1 MAPKQA
7 TLGYVK
13 SSQTTL
19 GKFFGK
25 ASQPAPTQQTKLS
38 FSTKASGSSSKAKGP
53 PAESEETD
61 ADAAAA
67 DNDDKEEPRTVT
79 ISSRPNT
86 KQAAGSSRKTAKRDE
101 SDDNALE
108 EDQPPAK
115 KARRGRPR
123 KVVDDDDEDRVMEAA
138 PETKRSRSKSQGSVA
153 KETKRSRSRS
163 QDSATKET
171 KRSRS
176 KSQDSITKEDKG
188 KADKKQDMAEDVPCK
203 PKRSKGTARSGAKS
217 PKPSKG
223 CKATAVKEEEEEEE
237 EDDVSDKDASSAESA
252 SEAENS
258 ASEDEKPE
266 VKAKVRKSVQKTL
279 SKPITKD
286 PFPDWK
292 PGEPVPYA
300 ALCATFSLVELTT
313 KRLIITEYCSLFL
326 RQVLRLTPGDLLPTV
341 LLMINK
347 LAADYAGIEL
357 GIGESLIMKAIG
369 ESTGRSLAVI
379 KQDQK
384 EIGDL
389 GLVAVKSRSTQPT
402 MFKPKPLTV
411 RGVHTVL
418 VGIATMSGN
427 GAQGR
432 KVDMIKKLLSAA
444 DVNLTGKVDIT
455 KDKGGPSEA
464 KYLVRFLEGK
474 LRLGL
479 AERTVLVSLA
489 QAIIAHEATQKGNV
503 PSPSDVEKAEAMLKT
518 VYSELPSYE
527 TIIPAVLEHGI
538 MNLKEN
544 CKLRPGIPLKPML
557 AKPTK
562 AITEVLDRFENQT
575 FTCEYKYDGERAQI
589 HYVAKDAD
597 EELSQSLPGANK
609 TTGAGVAAIFS
620 RNSED
625 LSKKYPDILAKL
637 HTWIKEDTKS
647 FVLDCETVAW
657 DVVEKK
663 VLPFQQLMTRKKK
676 DVKIEDVKVK
686 VCVFAFDLLYL
697 NGEAVVEKSLR
708 ERRELLAASFEPVEG
723 EFALATHMNGREL
736 DEIQTFLD
744 ESVKASCEGLM
755 VKMLDGAESGYE
767 PSKRS
772 RNWLKI
778 KKDYL
783 SGIGDSLDLVVLGAY
798 HGKGKRTSVY
808 GAFLLA
814 CYNPSSDTYETICN
828 IGTGFSEA
836 VLEELHSQLKDT
848 VIDRPKPFYSHS
860 SGGQHQPDVWLE
872 PRLVWEVKTAD
883 LTLSPRYKAGCGEG
897 VDPAG
902 AKGISLRFPRFIK
915 LRDDKKPDEAT
926 SSRQVAEMYRKQE
939 SVSKSK
945 GPSVDDDFEY

>member
-1 MAPKQA
+1 MAPKQS

-13 SSQTTL
+13 SSQLTL
-19 GKFFGK
+19 GKFFG
-25 ASQPAPTQQTKLS
+25 APTNGGPAGPKAPPQQTKLS
-38 FSTKASGSSSKAKGP
+38 FATKAKPKIP
-53 PAESEETD
+53 VEEE
-61 ADAAAA
+61 
-67 DNDDKEEPRTVT
+67 KEEEVEVGEVEKESNKEEEEAEDVDSKENADPVKE
-79 ISSRPNT
+79 T
-86 KQAAGSSRKTAKRDE
+86 KK
-101 SDDNALE
+101 
-108 EDQPPAK
+108 
-115 KARRGRPR
+115 RGRPAGSTKISAAKKETAR
-123 KVVDDDDEDRVMEAA
+123 NGKKTAAAEVVAVDDDDADDVVAPASKRFRKGGRRV
-138 PETKRSRSKSQGSVA
+138 
-153 KETKRSRSRS
+153 
-163 QDSATKET
+163 
-171 KRSRS
+171 
-176 KSQDSITKEDKG
+176 I
-188 KADKKQDMAEDVPCK
+188 
-203 PKRSKGTARSGAKS
+203 
-217 PKPSKG
+217 
-223 CKATAVKEEEEEEE
+223 EE
-237 EDDVSDKDASSAESA
+237 EDDDDEVMEDAPVAKVEKKDTATSKVVNKKDAFVQLGGRKKAPPPPAEPEKVKSEKAVAAAA
-252 SEAENS
+252 SESTASVVEEAEDGDTDPEVDEED
-258 ASEDEKPE
+258 AEDDEKPS
-266 VKAKVRKSVQKTL
+266 VVAKARKIVQTTL
-279 SKPITKD
+279 TSKNVKD
-286 PFPDWK
+286 PYPDWK

-300 ALCATFSLVELTT
+300 ALCTTFSLIELTT
-313 KRLIITEYCSLFL
+313 KRLIIMEHCSLFL
-326 RQVLRLTPGDLLPTV
+326 RQVLRLTPDDLLSTV

-347 LAADYAGIEL
+347 LAPDYAGVEL

-369 ESTGRSLAVI
+369 ETTGRSLAVI

-402 MFKPKPLTV
+402 MFKPKALTI
-411 RGVHTVL
+411 RGVHKGL
-418 VGIATMSGN
+418 MGIATVSGN
-427 GAQGR
+427 GAQAR
-432 KVDMIKKLLSAA
+432 KVSEIKKLLSAA
-444 DVNLTGKVDIT
+444 DANSTGGRVDVT

-489 QAIIAHEATQKGNV
+489 QAMIAHEAAKKGTV
-503 PSPSDVEKAEAMLKT
+503 PTTSEIEKAESILKI
-518 VYSELPSYE
+518 VYSELPSYDV
-527 TIIPAVLEHGI
+527 IIPAMVEHGI
-538 MNLKEN
+538 MNLREH
-544 CKLRPGIPLKPML
+544 CKLRPGVPLKPML

-562 AITEVLDRFENQT
+562 AITEVLDRFEGQT

-597 EELSQSLPGANK
+597 EELSQSMPAGAA
-609 TTGAGVAAIFS
+609 TTTEAGRGVAAIFS

-625 LSKKYPDILAKL
+625 LSKKYPDVLAKL
-637 HTWIKEDTKS
+637 NTWVDEDTKS
-647 FVLDCETVAW
+647 FVLDCESVAW

-676 DVKIEDVKVK
+676 DVKVEDVKVK

-708 ERRELLAASFEPVEG
+708 ERRELLRKSFKPVEG
-723 EFALATHMNGREL
+723 EFSFATSMDGQEL

-755 VKMLDGAESGYE
+755 VKMLDGTESGYE

-814 CYNPSSDTYETICN
+814 CYNPSTDSYETVCN

-836 VLEELHSQLKDT
+836 VLEELHSQLSQI
-848 VIDRPKPFYSHS
+848 VIDRPKPFYAHS
-860 SGGQHQPDVWLE
+860 SGGQHQPDVWFE
-872 PRLVWEVKTAD
+872 PRFVWEVKTAD
-883 LTLSPRYKAGCGEG
+883 LTLSPRYKAGMKEG

-902 AKGISLRFPRFIK
+902 DKGISLRFPRFIK
-915 LRDDKKPDEAT
+915 VRDDKKPDEAT
-926 SSRQVAEMYRKQE
+926 TSRQVAEMYKKQE
-939 SVSKSK
+939 SVAKNK
-945 GPSVDDDFEY
+945 GPAVDDDFEY